1 MAEMSDLPLWEQVFM
16 KAYPYRQARWSRAAP
31 VVPPAK
37 ARVALITT
45 AAVHLPDQPPF
56 DESIKGGDSSYR
68 WIPGDV
74 DVRSLLIS
82 HRSRSF
88 DRAGILR
95 DRNLGFPLDR
105 LRELATEGIVGS
117 LTERH
122 LSFMGSITAPGRLLR
137 DTAPQ
142 AIESLWQDGVS
153 LALLVPV

>member
-31 VVPPAK
+31 VVLPAK

-56 DESIKGGDSSYR
+56 DESIRGGDFTYR

-74 DVRSLLIS
+74 DVRSLAMS

-88 DRAGILR
+88 DRAGLLR

-105 LRELATEGIVGS
+105 FRELVAERIVGS
-117 LTERH
+117 LNERH

-142 AIESLWQDGVS
+142 ATEALRKDGVN